1 MRCFPFELW
10 DCLLPYG
17 MPSSLNSRTTRGF
30 PAEEAWCAIFL
41 ELNVSLKGKMTQR
54 RTSKNRQPISSRTIW
69 QSKKQLQSCQRSSWG
84 IMPRSQMLLLKD
96 YFPQS
101 LGLWC
106 SSQPHV
112 WPWAGG
118 FIAGWNKEGEEKQWR
133 RGHCVSSWELLINLK
148 QTVRSGNPVHYNLP
162 TLLGI
167 WTPYI
172 PPVQGVYLENY
183 LTSGL
188 F

>member
-1 MRCFPFELW
+1 MFPLQALGLLTPTW
-10 DCLLPYG
+10 DAQ
-17 MPSSLNSRTTRGF
+17 PSEFHGNQGRGF
-30 PAEEAWCAIFL
+30 PAEESWCAIFL
-41 ELNVSLKGKMTQR
+41 ELNVNLKGKMTQR

-112 WPWAGG
+112 WPWAWG
-118 FIAGWNKEGEEKQWR
+118 FIAGWNNKGEEK
-133 RGHCVSSWELLINLK
+133 RGGVACMPGGWLIKLK
-148 QTVRSGNPVHYNLP
+148 QTIRSGNLVHYSLL

-167 WTPYI
+167 RTPYI
-172 PPVQGVYLENY
+172 PPLQRIYLENY
-183 LTSGL
+183 LTSGI